1 MRIHDE
7 NIGDIDDG
15 GASADINTHR
25 AWLSEAHYQVS
36 KALPMAIAGVIR
48 SSISIVELRALGH
61 IGSKPLA
68 GRSLSLLIVS
78 LTGYPFMY
86 GFGGALESLCSQAF
100 TGARGTNKKIGV
112 YVQHSIWLFLFANV
126 FVALLWLNPEPVFW
140 LLAKTDPEVLH
151 YARVYLMFECIYFP
165 CIIVQSCLKRF
176 LLAQGLMKP
185 TVWFE
190 LAGLLCMYLSL
201 VILVENPAV
210 NLGFIGV
217 PIATT
222 LAYIAVLVFN
232 AVYIWASPCRSEWG
246 RFTMAD
252 FRHNSYLI
260 TTLGV
265 PCGISG
271 IASYGFSD
279 LATIA
284 VTALGADGLAIQAV
298 LNSIKSSLARTGSYL
313 GIVISSRVGNLLGAR
328 SPEKALLSSKVSTLM
343 TLIATGIMALAMLSF
358 QRAVASFI
366 TDDEKLIAG
375 LLPMLPMLVMVVMF
389 DILSNVFTGI
399 LRGQGRQGIAAVI
412 RVIVLY
418 IFAVPL
424 AYVLCFPLGM
434 GLYGLWVGLAAGF
447 ALIMLAEAWLVFSSD
462 WQAEAER
469 CIERVGGNKV
479 CPRVDSPLDETGP
492 LLHAPNQTTSPA

>member
-7 NIGDIDDG
+7 NIGDIDD
-15 GASADINTHR
+15 SENDADINTHK

-48 SSISIVELRALGH
+48 SCISIIELRALGH

-100 TGARGTNKKIGV
+100 TGARGTDKKIGV
-112 YVQHSIWLFLFANV
+112 YVQHSIWLFLFGNI
-126 FVALLWLNPEPVFW
+126 FVTLLWLNPEPVFW

-151 YARVYLMFECIYFP
+151 YARVYLVFECAYFP

-190 LAGLLCMYLSL
+190 LAGLVCMYLSL
-201 VILVENPAV
+201 VVLVDNRAV

-222 LAYIAVLVFN
+222 LAYIVVLLCN
-232 AVYIWASPCRSEWG
+232 ALYIWMSPSRSEWG

-252 FRHNSYLI
+252 FRHNAYLI
-260 TTLGV
+260 TALGV

-284 VTALGADGLAIQAV
+284 VTALGAEGLAIQAV

-313 GIVISSRVGNLLGAR
+313 GIVISSRVGNLLGAN
-328 SPEKALLSSKVSTLM
+328 SPERALLSSKVSTMM
-343 TLIATGIMALAMLSF
+343 TIVATSIMALVMLLF
-358 QRAVASFI
+358 QRAVATFI

-375 LLPMLPMLVMVVMF
+375 LMPMLPMLVMVVMF
-389 DILSNVFTGI
+389 DILSNVFTGV

-412 RVIVLY
+412 RVVVLY
-418 IFAVPL
+418 VFAVPL
-424 AYVLCFPLGM
+424 AYVLCFPMEL

-447 ALIMLAEAWLVFSSD
+447 AFIMLAEAWLVFSSD
-462 WQAEAER
+462 WQAEAKR
-469 CIERVGGNKV
+469 CIERVGGTKKN
-479 CPRVDSPLDETGP
+479 CPRVDSPLDETSP
-492 LLHAPNQTTSPA
+492 LLHSEETA